1 VQSVVLLLIV
11 DVALLPRGISLMT
24 IALSRLGLSM
34 MLLIVGAALEHS
46 FATVVLVLL
55 IMGVA
60 LSVLKTS
67 LMTAVLSL
75 LTRSVVVLNVDV
87 AFMVWGSSFRMP

>member
-1 VQSVVLLLIV
+1 
-11 DVALLPRGISLMT
+11 
-24 IALSRLGLSM
+24 
-34 MLLIVGAALEHS
+34 
-46 FATVVLVLL
+46 VVLVLL